1 MTHRNDLIPNGGVAV
16 TPSDTTQLRLAGIR
30 VADSGT
36 VTVRGADGNLVLLE
50 GFVGPEVVA
59 MGITMVM
66 ATGTTCTKITGFVP

>member
-1 MTHRNDLIPNGGVAV
+1 MTHRNDLIPSGAVAV

-36 VTVRGADGNLVLLE
+36 VTVKGADGNSVLLE
-50 GFVGPEVVA
+50 GFVGPETIA

-66 ATGTTCTKITGFVP
+66 ETGTTCTKITGFVP